1 MSHSL
6 VGAVY
11 VEVTCWTKKK
21 EKRKMKKV
29 ASLVGILLWCV
40 TGKGWV
46 LGVGVGGWVGVGVC
60 VFVGVVVGVGVGED
74 LGEIGRAHV

>member
-40 TGKGWV
+40 TGNGWVLGVVTGKGWV
-46 LGVGVGGWVGVGVC
+46 LGVVCDWERLGVGCGV
-60 VFVGVVVGVGVGED
+60 
-74 LGEIGRAHV
+74 